1 MAFDPSLVS
10 AIDQEA
16 TQLRRTIE
24 SRWPEHAQFVQ
35 EPGAWHDGALLA
47 IVDLL
52 EHRGDCEDLH
62 LRLLAWDR
70 ILCGEAP

>member
-16 TQLRRTIE
+16 KQLQLTIT

-35 EPGAWHDGALLA
+35 EPGAWHDGALLMV
-47 IVDLL
+47 VDLL
-52 EHRGDCEDLH
+52 EHRGDCERLH

-70 ILCGEAP
+70 ILNGEAP